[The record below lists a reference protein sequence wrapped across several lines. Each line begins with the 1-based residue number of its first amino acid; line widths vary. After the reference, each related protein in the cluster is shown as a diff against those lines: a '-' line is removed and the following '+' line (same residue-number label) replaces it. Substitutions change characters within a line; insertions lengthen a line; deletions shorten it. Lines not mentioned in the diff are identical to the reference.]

1 MERCINYE
9 YGDSYN
15 DHQLKQREFYFQ
27 YETTDNG
34 LEYAHIP
41 AKDLA
46 EAYTTISSR
55 PDFKRVINH
64 G

>member
-9 YGDSYN
+9 EGESFN
-15 DHQLKQREFYFQ
+15 DRRLREREFYIQ
-27 YETTDNG
+27 YETTQNG
-34 LEYAHIP
+34 MEFVHIP
-41 AKDLA
+41 AKDLL
-46 EAYTTISSR
+46 EAYTTVSSR